1 MSLTLEVL
9 VQQEADLQLE
19 QFNHETAWALGS
31 LLKNLA
37 EAKQASVAIEVYAF
51 GQILFSYAMAG
62 TNPDHQDWIRRK
74 RNSVLRFGKSSYYL
88 GQYNARKQ
96 REFENQPHI
105 DAREYCAHGGSFP
118 LRIQGCGLVGA
129 VTVSGL
135 PQEEDHQLVTDALQ
149 QILQSRQ
156 GN

>member
-1 MSLTLEVL
+1 MNLTLDAL
-9 VQQEADLQLE
+9 AQQEADLQLE
-19 QFNHETAWALGS
+19 QFNHDTAWALGS
-31 LLKNLA
+31 LLKANA
-37 EAKQASVAIEVYAF
+37 EAKQVCVAIEVYAF
-51 GQILFSYAMAG
+51 GQTLFSYAMPE

-96 REFENQPHI
+96 REFESQPHI
-105 DAREYCAHGGSFP
+105 DARDYCAHGGSFP
-118 LRIQGCGLVGA
+118 LRIKGCGLVGA

-149 QILQSRQ
+149 HILQSRQ